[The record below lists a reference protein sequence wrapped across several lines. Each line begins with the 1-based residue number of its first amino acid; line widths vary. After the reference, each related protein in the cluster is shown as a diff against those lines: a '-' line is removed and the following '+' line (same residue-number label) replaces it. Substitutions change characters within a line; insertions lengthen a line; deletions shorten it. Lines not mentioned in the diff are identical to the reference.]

1 MSITRFGFGQY
12 QLTCDIC
19 EYMAEAG
26 FLSFEEARAW
36 GRAHGWK
43 VRKEDGEWL
52 NYCPDCAAEAGLTP
66 PLHGNRVDSAAKVNS
81 SVIRNGAA
89 PSSVDSSVL
98 RGAPTGTSVRK
109 AGEARAIDRGQSRE
123 VPTVSIPEQERDEDD
138 SFEAALARI
147 QAAEQEFLRSQNGAR

>member
-1 MSITRFGFGQY
+1 
-12 QLTCDIC
+12 
-19 EYMAEAG
+19 MAEAG

-52 NYCPDCAAEAGLTP
+52 NYCLDCAAEAGSTT
-66 PLHGNRVDSAAKVNS
+66 RTDS
-81 SVIRNGAA
+81 SVIRNASAPHAA
-89 PSSVDSSVL
+89 DSSVL
-98 RGAPTGTSVRK
+98 RGAHTGTQVHK
-109 AGEARAIDRGQSRE
+109 VGETRAIDRGQSRE
-123 VPTVSIPEQERDEDD
+123 VPTVSMTEQERDEDD

>member
-1 MSITRFGFGQY
+1 MPG
-12 QLTCDIC
+12 DAP
-19 EYMAEAG
+19 MAGKSVKKTGSGSTTA
-26 FLSFEEARAW
+26 STAQQR
-36 GRAHGWK
+36 
-43 VRKEDGEWL
+43 
-52 NYCPDCAAEAGLTP
+52 
-66 PLHGNRVDSAAKVNS
+66 RVDSAAKVNS

>member
-1 MSITRFGFGQY
+1 MSITRFGYGQY

-52 NYCPDCAAEAGLTP
+52 NYCLDCAAEAGLTP
-66 PLHGNRVDSAAKVNS
+66 PLRGNRVSSTTRTDS
-81 SVIRNGAA
+81 SVIRNASAPHAA
-89 PSSVDSSVL
+89 DSSVL
-98 RGAPTGTSVRK
+98 RGAHTGTQVHK
-109 AGEARAIDRGQSRE
+109 VGETRAIDRGQSRE
-123 VPTVSIPEQERDEDD
+123 VPTVSMTEQERDEYD

>member
-1 MSITRFGFGQY
+1 
-12 QLTCDIC
+12 
-19 EYMAEAG
+19 MAEAG

-36 GRAHGWK
+36 GRAHGWR

-66 PLHGNRVDSAAKVNS
+66 PLRGNRVSSTKKANS

-89 PSSVDSSVL
+89 PHAADSSVL
-98 RGAPTGTSVRK
+98 RGAEAQDRKTWETSEKCGT
-109 AGEARAIDRGQSRE
+109 RAQAAQVLG
-123 VPTVSIPEQERDEDD
+123 QERDEDD

-147 QAAEQEFLRSQNGAR
+147 QAAEQEFLRSKNGTR

>member
-52 NYCPDCAAEAGLTP
+52 NYCLDCAAEAGLTP
-66 PLHGNRVDSAAKVNS
+66 PLRGNRVSSTTKGPIRQLYGTPLRRMLLIRQYYAAH
-81 SVIRNGAA
+81 
-89 PSSVDSSVL
+89 
-98 RGAPTGTSVRK
+98 
-109 AGEARAIDRGQSRE
+109 
-123 VPTVSIPEQERDEDD
+123 IPEH
-138 SFEAALARI
+138 
-147 QAAEQEFLRSQNGAR
+147 RSTKWGRHGQ